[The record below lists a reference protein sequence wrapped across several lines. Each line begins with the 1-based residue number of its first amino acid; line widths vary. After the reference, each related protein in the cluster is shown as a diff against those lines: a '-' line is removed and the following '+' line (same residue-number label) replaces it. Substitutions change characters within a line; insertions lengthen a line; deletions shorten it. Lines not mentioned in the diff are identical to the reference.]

1 MELAFESFRK
11 VDPQWLGLLDNHG
24 FCALDIVWCYYMDQD
39 LTNLSTAGQMLKVAE
54 VCLERA
60 HGKDLSR
67 LKAIRG
73 NFMPEIALYVRLNIL
88 RAYQAYYNQNGN
100 AAHTHLMKAEM
111 DLRKLQISDDS
122 LAVLSSMGFG
132 FHESRR
138 ALRFCAGDVN
148 EALSHIERKRVERAQ
163 KQEEERQRL
172 RDRAIQKRIGLT
184 QNGKFVDLKLVR
196 ELQNFGVDRE
206 IAIEALR
213 QTDNN
218 GESTLDLCTDP
229 QRREILAQT
238 LFARHFNDKELN
250 KIEQIL
256 GLIGPENVTESRV
269 RAALFL
275 KFNNVEEAVNLLTAP
290 QITDIVDLD
299 RIEVR
304 FVPYVQERQ
313 QRLMRKQQREEEER
327 KKQMEMEQD
336 GNENEE
342 EPMNGGGNGTETV
355 DEVKQMDVDD
365 DDNDNDDGKNGGD
378 VVEAAA
384 IPSQAMPNPDLG
396 DVHVPMEQDI
406 VNNLVDDFQPI
417 QRKQPDEDDMKIEQH
432 ILDDLSINDEDAYL
446 DIELHREQEAL
457 DHLRVLLNTAS
468 SQDNKESFL
477 TLFNQ

>member
-1 MELAFESFRK
+1 
-11 VDPQWLGLLDNHG
+11 
-24 FCALDIVWCYYMDQD
+24 
-39 LTNLSTAGQMLKVAE
+39 
-54 VCLERA
+54 
-60 HGKDLSR
+60 
-67 LKAIRG
+67 
-73 NFMPEIALYVRLNIL
+73 
-88 RAYQAYYNQNGN
+88 
-100 AAHTHLMKAEM
+100 
-111 DLRKLQISDDS
+111 
-122 LAVLSSMGFG
+122 MG
-132 FHESRR
+132 
-138 ALRFCAGDVN
+138 
-148 EALSHIERKRVERAQ
+148 
-163 KQEEERQRL
+163 
-172 RDRAIQKRIGLT
+172 
-184 QNGKFVDLKLVR
+184 
-196 ELQNFGVDRE
+196 
-206 IAIEALR
+206 
-213 QTDNN
+213 N

-290 QITDIVDLD
+290 KITDIVDLD

-304 FVPYVQERQ
+304 FVPFVQERQ
-313 QRLMRKQQREEEER
+313 QRLLRKQQLEEEER

-342 EPMNGGGNGTETV
+342 EPMNGGGNDIETV

-365 DDNDNDDGKNGGD
+365 DNDDGKNGGD